1 MDTGLRLPWIGTGR
15 QRAWGD
21 MGRYRWA
28 QGSGKGRPGPI
39 CSVQCCRPTL
49 SCAAPVLDA
58 FGFLLD
64 SSSQTTVLRSR
75 RHDTGQGH
83 TPEDWSLDCSSQEG
97 MLTSALEEGRASRP
111 P

>member
-1 MDTGLRLPWIGTGR
+1 MTWVGTGGHR
-15 QRAWGD
+15 DQ
-21 MGRYRWA
+21 
-28 QGSGKGRPGPI
+28 GKGGLGPSVVHSAVDLFYRPTLF
-39 CSVQCCRPTL
+39 CRPTL